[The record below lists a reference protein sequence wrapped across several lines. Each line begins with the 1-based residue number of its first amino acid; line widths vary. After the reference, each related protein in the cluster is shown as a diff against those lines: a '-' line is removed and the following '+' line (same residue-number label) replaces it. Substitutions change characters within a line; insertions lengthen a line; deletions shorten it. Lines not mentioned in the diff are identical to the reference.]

1 MTIQRWDSDRD
12 GENYSCD
19 DGDFVLY
26 TDHLAD
32 LKAKDDAH
40 LTAMQ
45 RERECREKLV
55 EALEAARE
63 WMIEEGC
70 DCGVDE
76 PESCALC
83 LTVAALA
90 AAKEIE

>member
-55 EALEAARE
+55 EALEQARA
-63 WMIEEGC
+63 WVRG
-70 DCGVDE
+70 DDE
-76 PESCALC
+76 PTIL
-83 LTVAALA
+83 LLRINAALA
-90 AAKEIE
+90 AAKEVE